1 MGFGYCLDVMREE
14 EGGIF
19 WIGRRRLIFIEIEKI
34 VMVVGLGGNMICLV
48 CNIMYSRCLWSV

>member
-48 CNIMYSRCLWSV
+48 CNIMYFRCLWSV